1 MTRGFDPLYITLILS
16 ISLILIISFT
26 NHAYAL
32 ENRISDVIKR
42 VCPSFDNSGSIEKEV
57 LKIIKSCL
65 LQSQNPLPTS
75 LLHNLNKSILNLV
88 AANMSKSIAH
98 VTVTDLTDG
107 SSNTFT
113 LTDRVLRDEQY
124 VIPNGHQY
132 NIKVKTSFADTIVSF
147 IGDCKVDNDPKSCTG
162 IMENPIQEVSF
173 VVGR

>member
-1 MTRGFDPLYITLILS
+1 MTRVLTPLFMALILS
-16 ISLILIISFT
+16 ISLILIISLS

-32 ENRISDVIKR
+32 ENRINDVIKT

-65 LQSQNPLPTS
+65 LQSQNPLPAS
-75 LLHNLNKSILNLV
+75 LLQNLNKSIFVLSATN
-88 AANMSKSIAH
+88 ASGSTAQ

-107 SSNTFT
+107 SSETFSVVN
-113 LTDRVLRDEQY
+113 RQIKDELY

-132 NIKVKTSFADTIVSF
+132 NIKVKTTFADTVVSF
-147 IGDCKVDNDPKSCTG
+147 LGDCNVDNDPKSCTG
-162 IMENPIQEVSF
+162 IMENPIQRVSL